1 MSTESH
7 PDVPLGTC
15 QGEKSYLE
23 MLLRP
28 DPPHPAFTA
37 VLALMAVLLLFT
49 KVKLLQSSRLTTH
62 PGKARKDASRADTL
76 LNLVPE
82 H

>member
-28 DPPHPAFTA
+28 DPPTPLFTA
-37 VLALMAVLLLFT
+37 VLALMTALLLFT
-49 KVKLLQSSRLTTH
+49 KVKPLQSSRLTS
-62 PGKARKDASRADTL
+62 GESEERRLARRDFAQPR
-76 LNLVPE
+76 P
-82 H
+82 